1 MDKFPGKIV
10 INAFLFIN
18 YGIFCSRHSFNYIAA
33 KPFILTIPFAGKP
46 LNKGLSY
53 VDRSFLCEYYY
64 SPTGFRTPLFFQTPP
79 NQSLFQF
86 GYVSV
91 PESV

>member
-1 MDKFPGKIV
+1 MIKSLCMPDLDGLKRKGPKGQGYFCIVTQYTDENTGK
-10 INAFLFIN
+10 N
-18 YGIFCSRHSFNYIAA
+18 YAVKELKKEHYSNE
-33 KPFILTIPFAGKP
+33 
-46 LNKGLSY
+46 
-53 VDRSFLCEYYY
+53 DRSFLCEYYY
-64 SPTGFRTPLFFQTPP
+64 SPTSFHTSLFFQTPP